1 MLEFLTA
8 AAILVLIT
16 VAAGLIRIVLGP
28 TRTDRLMAAQL
39 LGTGGIAVLLLLATA
54 TQTDSIADV
63 GLILALLAAF
73 AAAAFARGAAPSNPD
88 RR

>member
-1 MLEFLTA
+1 MPEFLTA

-16 VAAGLIRIVLGP
+16 VAAGLIRIVRGP

-39 LGTGGIAVLLLLATA
+39 LGTGGIAVLLLLSAATR
-54 TQTDSIADV
+54 TDAIADV

-73 AAAAFARGAAPSNPD
+73 AAAAFARGAAPRDQDHP
-88 RR
+88 

>member
-1 MLEFLTA
+1 MPEFLTA

-39 LGTGGIAVLLLLATA
+39 LGTGGIAVLLLLAAA
-54 TQTDSIADV
+54 TRTDAIADV
-63 GLILALLAAF
+63 VLILALLAAF
-73 AAAAFARGAAPSNPD
+73 AAAAFARGAAPPD
-88 RR
+88 LDRQ

>member
-1 MLEFLTA
+1 MPEFLIA
-8 AAILVLIT
+8 AALAVLVT
-16 VAAGLIRIVLGP
+16 VATGLVRILRGP

-39 LGTGGIAVLLLLATA
+39 LGTGGIAVSLLVAAA
-54 TQTDSIADV
+54 TQTDAIADV

-73 AAAAFARGAAPSNPD
+73 AAAAFARGAAPSDQD